1 MQFTNS
7 LWHRLLHLL
16 PEPSEVWSFF
26 KLSYKISV
34 TAFCH
39 TLISHHLTWKVMQ
52 YFTKVWIIM
61 CIKYLVLP
69 NFRVFQVIHEPFLN
83 IISNISSYFR
93 GIQKSTFWVTKGGPL
108 PFSFD
113 PLSKVFKYGN
123 RCFAK
128 YPAGIPDYFK
138 QVFPA
143 GMSFERTVTYEDGGV
158 ATASGHFRYKNDD

>member
-1 MQFTNS
+1 
-7 LWHRLLHLL
+7 
-16 PEPSEVWSFF
+16 
-26 KLSYKISV
+26 
-34 TAFCH
+34 
-39 TLISHHLTWKVMQ
+39 
-52 YFTKVWIIM
+52 M

-108 PFSFD
+108 PFSVD

-123 RCFAK
+123 RCFGK
-128 YPAGIPDYFK
+128 YPAGMPDYSK

-143 GMSFERTVTYEDGGV
+143 GMSFERTVTSENGGV
-158 ATASGHFRYKNDD
+158 ATASGHFK

>member
-1 MQFTNS
+1 MQFNNS

-128 YPAGIPDYFK
+128 YPVGIPD
-138 QVFPA
+138 
-143 GMSFERTVTYEDGGV
+143 
-158 ATASGHFRYKNDD
+158 

>member
-1 MQFTNS
+1 MRCKGYCRAQSQLNSFAMQITNS

-34 TAFCH
+34 TAICH

-69 NFRVFQVIHEPFLN
+69 NFRVFQVIQEPFLN

-93 GIQKSTFWVTKGGPL
+93 GIQKSTLVCHQGRTFLFFLWPTVE
-108 PFSFD
+108 S
-113 PLSKVFKYGN
+113 VQ
-123 RCFAK
+123 
-128 YPAGIPDYFK
+128 IWK
-138 QVFPA
+138 Q
-143 GMSFERTVTYEDGGV
+143 MLC
-158 ATASGHFRYKNDD
+158 